1 MGLWCCVKWTK
12 LQRGYRRHFHS
23 YLRIDN
29 PPKRTKHSNILF
41 LSFHFSIM
49 FKREISS
56 AHWAII
62 DFILLLS
69 FIKKRDR
76 IVVNVPLNSALSYK
90 KGSTE
95 LYRKRDSI
103 EVKMI
108 INVWVFY
115 LSTVRECNSDECY
128 FSVQLTGLNAV
139 EKFAI
144 LKAAENPPERK
155 LKRTSNRVTLKNV
168 QKDIIKL
175 DYSVAFKET

>member
-1 MGLWCCVKWTK
+1 MGIWCCEMNEITTG
-12 LQRGYRRHFHS
+12 LSETFSQLF
-23 YLRIDN
+23 LRIDN
-29 PPKRTKHSNILF
+29 PPKRTKHSNLF

-108 INVWVFY
+108 INVWFFY

-139 EKFAI
+139 ENFAI
-144 LKAAENPPERK
+144 LKAAKNPPERK
-155 LKRTSNRVTLKNV
+155 LKRTSNLVILKNV